1 MVPSAQEA
9 ELEDQE
15 LEASLGCIVRPNFKT
30 QKQTKKNGRH
40 IPIISIIISFLIKK

>member
-1 MVPSAQEA
+1 MVSSTQEA

-30 QKQTKKNGRH
+30 QKQTNKKKRKAYSNHRH
-40 IPIISIIISFLIKK
+40 NH

>member
-1 MVPSAQEA
+1 MVPSTQEA

-30 QKQTKKNGRH
+30 QKQTKKKMEG
-40 IPIISIIISFLIKK
+40 IFQLSA